1 MKTKADTLRLW
12 KSAYNLRKKEKT
24 SGESYVQYT
33 FMLIAYS
40 NVLEMT
46 NAQIKKQLKIK

>member
-1 MKTKADTLRLW
+1 MKTKTDTLGLW

-24 SGESYVQYT
+24 SSESYVQYT

-40 NVLEMT
+40 NVLEMSNT
-46 NAQIKKQLKIK
+46 QIKKLLKIN